1 MKAKSRRQAR
11 EAILRALYEIDLG
24 HTVPLT
30 AIKQAIWPFDLTPE
44 HREWAVDVVEGIY
57 NSHERI
63 QDLVESVLERYNFE
77 RLAAVDRNVLRMAV
91 YELLYCDDIPP
102 LVSISEA
109 VAIAKK
115 YSTAESGRFVNGVLA
130 RVLPRTPKRDWT
142 APENDTPYEEASPE
156 PEPEPVI
163 EEVAEGS
170 PEEAELKRVGAWRI
184 RTE

>member
-1 MKAKSRRQAR
+1 MKARSRRQAR
-11 EAILRALYEIDLG
+11 EAVLRALYEIDLG

-44 HREWAVDVVEGIY
+44 HREWAVDIVEGIY
-57 NSHERI
+57 RSHERI
-63 QDLVESVLERYNFE
+63 QDLVESVLERYDFD
-77 RLAAVDRNVLRMAV
+77 RIAAVDRNVLRMAV

-102 LVSISEA
+102 LVTISEA
-109 VAIAKK
+109 VEIAKK

-130 RVLPRTPKRDWT
+130 RVLPRTPKRDWR
-142 APENDTPYEEASPE
+142 APETDERDLETPAE
-156 PEPEPVI
+156 PEPEPTV